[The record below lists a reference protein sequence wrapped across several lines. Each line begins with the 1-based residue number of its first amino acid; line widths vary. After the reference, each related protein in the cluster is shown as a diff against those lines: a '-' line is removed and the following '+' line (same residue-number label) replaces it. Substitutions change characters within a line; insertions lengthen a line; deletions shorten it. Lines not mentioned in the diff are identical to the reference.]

1 MKIFRNILVWVLIV
15 IYIVFAMGFVKE
27 KRSEILCHDIKVEIL
42 DSITNGFIT
51 ESDIED
57 FFHESDMHIIGSPV
71 TSINSKVLELKL
83 KQYSS
88 VKNAEVYVT
97 LEGDIRVEIDQRNPI
112 LRVINK
118 RGQSYYIDQEGTIM
132 PLSSKYSSHVLIANG
147 NIIEHYEVN
156 RTRDIYCERIAE
168 EEQEKNHL
176 MCDLYELSKFI
187 YEDDFW
193 RAQIEQIYV
202 NDEYEFELIPRVGA
216 HIIYFGDIENYE
228 IKFRNLRAF
237 YLQGL
242 NNVGWNQYEKISLK
256 FENQVICTKR

>member
-1 MKIFRNILVWVLIV
+1 MKIVRNILVWVLIV
-15 IYIVFAMGFVKE
+15 LYIVFAMGFVRE
-27 KRSEILCHDIKVEIL
+27 KRGEILCHDIEVEIL
-42 DSITNGFIT
+42 DSIINGFIT
-51 ESDIED
+51 ESDIKD

-156 RTRDIYCERIAE
+156 RTRDFASGFAESLEFLDEIILLDIYPARE
-168 EEQEKNHL
+168 EPIPGVT
-176 MCDLYELSKFI
+176 S
-187 YEDDFW
+187 
-193 RAQIEQIYV
+193 
-202 NDEYEFELIPRVGA
+202 ELIFNKIRNSNKTLCKKVELLELLKDKDPEVLMTLGA
-216 HIIYFGDIENYE
+216 GDIDELVE
-228 IKFRNLRAF
+228 PIKKLFKK
-237 YLQGL
+237 G
-242 NNVGWNQYEKISLK
+242 
-256 FENQVICTKR
+256 